1 MDTRLINHATQPDE
15 LRTLDKT
22 RITET
27 WQQYYEDRG
36 YSLWGFSPSPTAK
49 ILAKAILDS
58 NPRRSER
65 VEIVDWGC
73 GYGRDS
79 LYFLELGFHVIGI
92 DLSEK
97 AIALAREAY
106 KQRQAS
112 GIPLFGSASFHAGDM
127 CSVLK
132 SRVGQKVN
140 AFFSNRVLH
149 LLAEADFCDA
159 TRNAIRYLEQ
169 GALLCVS
176 GRSPDD
182 FNTALMEWI
191 PGKEHEVARYKD
203 PARTGHHIAFM
214 TKQRLLRTV
223 GLDLEDIHYLNAA
236 EPERVGAS
244 DTHLFI
250 LLGRTRGGPSL
261 CSSAM
266 TAASAETGNDR
277 LETQRTPI
285 PPQDLWSFT
294 VRQQQDRGA

>member
-1 MDTRLINHATQPDE
+1 MDTRLINHATRPHE
-15 LRTLDKT
+15 LSALDKT
-22 RITET
+22 TIAKT
-27 WQQYYEDRG
+27 WQQYYEDCG
-36 YSLWGFSPSPTAK
+36 CGLWGFSPSPTAK
-49 ILAKAILDS
+49 ILSKAILDS

-79 LYFLELGFHVIGI
+79 LYFLELGFDVIGI

-106 KQRQAS
+106 KKRQAS

-132 SRVGQKVN
+132 SRVGQKVG

-159 TRNAIRYLEQ
+159 ARNAMIYLEQ
-169 GALLCVS
+169 GAYFCVS

-182 FNTALMEWI
+182 FNAALMEWI
-191 PGKEHEVARYKD
+191 PGKENEVARYKD
-203 PARTGHHIAFM
+203 PTRTGHDIAFV

-223 GLDLEDIHYLNAA
+223 GHDLEDMHYLSAS
-236 EPERVGAS
+236 EPERVGAP
-244 DTHLFI
+244 DTQLLI
-250 LLGRTRGGPSL
+250 LLGRTRSGPQTNPYS
-261 CSSAM
+261 
-266 TAASAETGNDR
+266 
-277 LETQRTPI
+277 
-285 PPQDLWSFT
+285 
-294 VRQQQDRGA
+294 RQ

>member
-1 MDTRLINHATQPDE
+1 MDTRSIDQATRPHA
-15 LRTLDKT
+15 LRALDKAT
-22 RITET
+22 IAKT

-36 YSLWGFSPSPTAK
+36 YGLWGFSPSPTAK
-49 ILAKAILDS
+49 ILSKAILDS
-58 NPRRSER
+58 NPPRSER

-79 LYFLELGFHVIGI
+79 LYFLELGFDVIGI

-112 GIPLFGSASFHAGDM
+112 RIPLFGSASFHAGDM

-132 SRVGQKVN
+132 SRVGQKVG

-149 LLAEADFCDA
+149 LLAEPDFCDA
-159 TRNAIRYLEQ
+159 AHIAISYLEQ
-169 GALLCVS
+169 GAYFCVS

-191 PGKEHEVARYKD
+191 PGRENEMARYKD
-203 PARTGHHIAFM
+203 PARTGHHIAFV

-223 GLDLEDIHYLNAA
+223 GHDLEDMHYLTAA
-236 EPERVGAS
+236 EPERVGAP
-244 DTHLFI
+244 DTQLLI
-250 LLGRTRGGPSL
+250 LLARKAQTNPCAL
-261 CSSAM
+261 
-266 TAASAETGNDR
+266 AS
-277 LETQRTPI
+277 
-285 PPQDLWSFT
+285 
-294 VRQQQDRGA
+294 V

>member
-1 MDTRLINHATQPDE
+1 MDTRSINQATQRDA
-15 LRTLDKT
+15 LRALDKAN
-22 RITET
+22 IAKT

-36 YSLWGFSPSPTAK
+36 YGLWGFSPSPTAK
-49 ILAKAILDS
+49 ILSKAILES

-79 LYFLELGFHVIGI
+79 LYFLELGFDVIGI

-112 GIPLFGSASFHAGDM
+112 GIPVFGSASFHAGDM

-132 SRVGQKVN
+132 SRVGQKVG

-159 TRNAIRYLEQ
+159 ARNAISYLEQ
-169 GALLCVS
+169 GAYFCVS

-191 PGKEHEVARYKD
+191 PGRENEVARYKD
-203 PARTGHHIAFM
+203 PARTGHDITFV
-214 TKQRLLRTV
+214 TKRRLLRTV
-223 GLDLEDIHYLNAA
+223 GHDLEDMHYLSAA
-236 EPERVGAS
+236 EPERVGAP
-244 DTHLFI
+244 DTQLLIF
-250 LLGRTRGGPSL
+250 LGRGSQANPCTL
-261 CSSAM
+261 
-266 TAASAETGNDR
+266 ASA
-277 LETQRTPI
+277 
-285 PPQDLWSFT
+285 
-294 VRQQQDRGA
+294 